1 MAESLCLALAA
12 CEGVL
17 LGADEEVSS
26 EACLVGGGEDIVDCF
41 GEFAV

>member
-1 MAESLCLALAA
+1 MAESLCLALVA

-17 LGADEEVSS
+17 LAADEEIGG
-26 EACLVGGGEDIVDCF
+26 EACLFGGGEDIVDCF